1 MAKIKDIEIKNF
13 NPNAK
18 TYNDCIKNTQA
29 IQKVIDDFS
38 FKSHRLIDSAGVA
51 GESGRGKMANYLVN
65 QGYDLQ
71 DKVNMLTGER
81 KKWET
86 KAAQTPEGKAKN
98 QKRFAKEVKEAE
110 DKAIRKIKKALSS
123 PIRLKR

>member
-1 MAKIKDIEIKNF
+1 MAKINGVEIKNF

-38 FKSHRLIDSAGVA
+38 FKSHRLIDSAGTA

-71 DKVNMLTGER
+71 DKVNMLTRER
-81 KKWET
+81 KKWEL
-86 KAAQTPEGKAKN
+86 KATQTPEGKAKEQN
-98 QKRFAKEVKEAE
+98 RFAKEQKKAKE
-110 DKAIRKIKKALSS
+110 DKVRRQIINAIF
-123 PIRLKR
+123 PKR